1 MTEHDQEQL
10 SLVIT
15 GAGNG
20 IGKSTV
26 AKMAEAGWFVVGVDR
41 DRSALE
47 GAFEGI
53 NGAIVAGDVR
63 DTEVLHQAR
72 LVAERH
78 GRLSA
83 WVNNAAVVRLGPL
96 HLLEPAV
103 IDEVLDIDLR
113 AVVFGV
119 REAII
124 SFLEHGVPGAIVNV
138 SSVHARGALPGYGPY
153 DAAKGGIE
161 ALTRYVCV
169 EYGHLGVRCNAV
181 APGAVSTYLDAQARL
196 EAPRHPTLMGDA
208 SNLAPMLRV
217 SQPREIADAIAFLI
231 DGAPLSVNGHTLAV
245 DNGMSARNYAFP
257 PDETVVF
264 VTDPG
269 QG

>member
-1 MTEHDQEQL
+1 LTDHVDEQPT
-10 SLVIT
+10 LVIT

-26 AKMAEAGWFVVGVDR
+26 ARMSGTGWFVVGVDR

-47 GAFEGI
+47 AAFEGTD
-53 NGAIVAGDVR
+53 GATVAGDVR
-63 DTEVLHQAR
+63 DIDVLHQAR
-72 LVAERH
+72 TVAERH
-78 GRLSA
+78 GTLSA
-83 WVNNAAVVRLGPL
+83 WVNNAAVVRLAPL

-119 REAII
+119 REAVM
-124 SFLEHGVPGAIVNV
+124 SFIEHGVPGAIVNV
-138 SSVHARGALPGYGPY
+138 SSVHVRGALPGYGPY
-153 DAAKGGIE
+153 DTAKGGIE

-181 APGAVSTYLDAQARL
+181 APGAVSTHLDAQARL
-196 EAPRHPTLMGDA
+196 EVPHHPSFLADGA
-208 SNLAPMLRV
+208 NLAPMRRT
-217 SQPREIADAIAFLI
+217 SQPGEIAEAIAFLI
-231 DGAPLSVNGHTLAV
+231 EGAPVSVNGHTLAV

-257 PDETVVF
+257 PDDTVVF
-264 VTDPG
+264 VTG
-269 QG
+269 G